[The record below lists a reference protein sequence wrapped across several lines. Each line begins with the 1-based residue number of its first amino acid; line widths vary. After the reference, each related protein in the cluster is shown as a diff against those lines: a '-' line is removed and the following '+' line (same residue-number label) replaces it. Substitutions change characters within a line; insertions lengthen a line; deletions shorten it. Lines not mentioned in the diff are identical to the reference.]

1 MADAGPFNCFA
12 CLGQVS
18 EVLSC
23 KSGCNVQVG
32 MGLVSRVVEVCVLVI
47 GVLFVGMFLT
57 SGDAL
62 CMWASVVDISVL
74 YRLPSSFKL

>member
-12 CLGQVS
+12 CLSQVS
-18 EVLSC
+18 EGLSC

-47 GVLFVGMFLT
+47 GVLFVGMLQT
-57 SGDAL
+57 SLDAL
-62 CMWASVVDISVL
+62 CMSTSVL
-74 YRLPSSFKL
+74 DKA